1 MNTNSPNSFEVQNTE
16 NQVEDNNSIEA
27 NVAEMRYLNQTPA
40 RKSTSKRPCTVLSPL
55 SEDESDTKLLK
66 LMSSA
71 VERAIS
77 NAVLSLVAQ
86 VIVELQ
92 SAFSGVRKA
101 VNGLKHEVNANV
113 AQDLELSESKKRPDD
128 KV

>member
-27 NVAEMRYLNQTPA
+27 NVAEMRYLNQT
-40 RKSTSKRPCTVLSPL
+40 KSTSKTPCTVLSPL

-77 NAVLSLVAQ
+77 NVVLSLVAQ
-86 VIVELQ
+86 VKVELQ

-101 VNGLKHEVNANV
+101 VNGLG
-113 AQDLELSESKKRPDD
+113 
-128 KV
+128 